1 KIIEIHTSTSTSS
14 LRADP
19 KLWLSLGTI
28 AAGLIGMAATGIAQ
42 AVALTPEPDDPITT
56 DPDAAA
62 NTAEAAAKDQLTKE
76 AFQNPDNQKVNID
89 ENGNAI
95 PSGELK
101 DDVVAQIAEQA
112 KAAGEQ
118 ARQEA
123 IESNS
128 QAQQKYDEQHAKREQ
143 EMSLS

>member
-1 KIIEIHTSTSTSS
+1 
-14 LRADP
+14 
-19 KLWLSLGTI
+19 
-28 AAGLIGMAATGIAQ
+28 MAATGIAQ

-95 PSGELK
+95 PSELK

-143 EMSLS
+143 EMSLSSGLATVLVVR

>member
-1 KIIEIHTSTSTSS
+1 
-14 LRADP
+14 
-19 KLWLSLGTI
+19 
-28 AAGLIGMAATGIAQ
+28 AAS
-42 AVALTPEPDDPITT
+42 
-56 DPDAAA
+56 
-62 NTAEAAAKDQLTKE
+62 TAEAATKDRLTQE
-76 AFQNPDNQKVNID
+76 AFQDPDKQKVNID

-95 PSGELK
+95 PSGELI

-128 QAQQKYDEQHAKREQ
+128 QAQKKYDEQHAKREQ
-143 EMSLS
+143 EMSLSSGVGYGISGALILGGGIGAGVTAALHRKNQPAEQTITTRTV

>member
-1 KIIEIHTSTSTSS
+1 
-14 LRADP
+14 
-19 KLWLSLGTI
+19 
-28 AAGLIGMAATGIAQ
+28 MAATGIAQ

-128 QAQQKYDEQHAKREQ
+128 QAQQKI
-143 EMSLS
+143 